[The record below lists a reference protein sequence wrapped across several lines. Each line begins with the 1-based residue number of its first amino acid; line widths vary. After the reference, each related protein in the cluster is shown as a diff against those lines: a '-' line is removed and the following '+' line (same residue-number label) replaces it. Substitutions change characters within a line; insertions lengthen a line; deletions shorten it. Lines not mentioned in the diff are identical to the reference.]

1 MLRKSLKISG
11 STKKEIFELKPFQ
24 IDKKV
29 WQNYFREDFS
39 SVSDILTYWFSVGV
53 LTPSFLGI

>member
-24 IDKKV
+24 IDKKYDKTTSGKISAV
-29 WQNYFREDFS
+29 FQTF
-39 SVSDILTYWFSVGV
+39 
-53 LTPSFLGI
+53 